1 MKFKSLSTTQRYAVA
16 ASTCLAV
23 MLLSLPLRDQVDVA
37 NIDMLFVLAV
47 FASAIWCGRGPAVMA
62 AFFSVALFDFFFI
75 PPYYSFAVADAQYLI
90 TFAVMLLVG
99 LITSQLVARL
109 AERTTAAQ
117 ESERQTR
124 LLHAFSRELGVAL
137 DAEQAMAATTRFVAA
152 FGFRAIALLPSL
164 PDSGSVLSPL
174 GQERLTTLELSFAHS
189 AFEQQ
194 RIIEADTLA
203 GVSDVILFLP
213 LVVAPREQRAQ
224 VALGVLAIGTP
235 EQDPQPLRA
244 LRSLLEAGADQFART
259 LDYLHQVEAA
269 RISALHSA
277 EERLRTS
284 ILASLSHDLR
294 TPLTSLVGLADE
306 LTQRP
311 GLGDEAVARSA
322 GTIRDQALAMHHM
335 LSNLLEMA
343 RLQGGEVR
351 LNKEWQPVDDV
362 IGSSLRLL
370 GPALASRPVD
380 VQILGD
386 LPLVCF
392 DAVLI
397 ERVVCN
403 LLENAL
409 KYSPA
414 GSPIRLTVRSADA
427 NLEIGIRNQGQGFPS
442 DALKSVFKLFV
453 RGSAEMAA
461 SGTGMGLAICQAIVA
476 AHHGEIWAEN
486 SADGATVHFTLPLGV
501 PPTLTEE
508 SVP

>member
-1 MKFKSLSTTQRYAVA
+1 MRTNTRRSLG
-16 ASTCLAV
+16 
-23 MLLSLPLRDQVDVA
+23 
-37 NIDMLFVLAV
+37 
-47 FASAIWCGRGPAVMA
+47 FA
-62 AFFSVALFDFFFI
+62 L
-75 PPYYSFAVADAQYLI
+75 
-90 TFAVMLLVG
+90 
-99 LITSQLVARL
+99 
-109 AERTTAAQ
+109 
-117 ESERQTR
+117 
-124 LLHAFSRELGVAL
+124 
-137 DAEQAMAATTRFVAA
+137 
-152 FGFRAIALLPSL
+152 
-164 PDSGSVLSPL
+164 
-174 GQERLTTLELSFAHS
+174 
-189 AFEQQ
+189 
-194 RIIEADTLA
+194 TLA
-203 GVSDVILFLP
+203 GVVAVSVGLVGIVLRPTSADAPLFALLFAIPIVVSSAGAAIALRQSWWRQFTHLAMALFVTYAVGAGLILLTIAATANLMFLSDHDALLVLVIMIYATGVM
-213 LVVAPREQRAQ
+213 LVFSYFVASSLSAGITDVTRAADAVRGGDLAARASESGRDEISRLARAFNEMTARLALAREQ
-224 VALGVLAIGTP
+224 
-235 EQDPQPLRA
+235 E
-244 LRSLLEAGADQFART
+244 DQLNHMRRDLIAW
-259 LDYLHQVEAA
+259 V
-269 RISALHSA
+269 
-277 EERLRTS
+277 
-284 ILASLSHDLR
+284 SHDLR

>member
-1 MKFKSLSTTQRYAVA
+1 
-16 ASTCLAV
+16 
-23 MLLSLPLRDQVDVA
+23 
-37 NIDMLFVLAV
+37 
-47 FASAIWCGRGPAVMA
+47 
-62 AFFSVALFDFFFI
+62 
-75 PPYYSFAVADAQYLI
+75 
-90 TFAVMLLVG
+90 
-99 LITSQLVARL
+99 
-109 AERTTAAQ
+109 
-117 ESERQTR
+117 
-124 LLHAFSRELGVAL
+124 
-137 DAEQAMAATTRFVAA
+137 
-152 FGFRAIALLPSL
+152 
-164 PDSGSVLSPL
+164 
-174 GQERLTTLELSFAHS
+174 
-189 AFEQQ
+189 
-194 RIIEADTLA
+194 
-203 GVSDVILFLP
+203 
-213 LVVAPREQRAQ
+213 
-224 VALGVLAIGTP
+224 
-235 EQDPQPLRA
+235 
-244 LRSLLEAGADQFART
+244 
-259 LDYLHQVEAA
+259 
-269 RISALHSA
+269 
-277 EERLRTS
+277 
-284 ILASLSHDLR
+284 
-294 TPLTSLVGLADE
+294 
-306 LTQRP
+306 
-311 GLGDEAVARSA
+311 
-322 GTIRDQALAMHHM
+322 MHHM